1 VTGQALRHPVR
12 TAGYGSWKTKVTKV
26 GNVKARMSRIM
37 AVASAVVALGFTA
50 ACGGGGGGGEDDA
63 DAEKKPSKGATRAA
77 DGAKGPAE
85 EPTGES
91 TEETAQNPGR
101 DPERDQ
107 GRDRDEPLTKAQL
120 KKAALATGD
129 VKGFQAAQMPAADI
143 VKDSVPARPAACQSI
158 ADMFLYTTNPT
169 SEASVGRTFA
179 ADDAQDASTT
189 SLALLSY
196 AKGDADKVLSGLRT
210 AAKKCTAYKHTDYQY
225 TGVKSLAG
233 PDLGDDAVAYRLM
246 TSIEGLKAPAAFTVV
261 RSGTTVVSFS
271 TMAVSDPDKVKI
283 PSAIIEAQME
293 KLEKLEKR

>member
-1 VTGQALRHPVR
+1 
-12 TAGYGSWKTKVTKV
+12 
-26 GNVKARMSRIM
+26 M
-37 AVASAVVALGFTA
+37 AVASAVVALGFTV
-50 ACGGGGGGGEDDA
+50 ACGGGGGAGGGGGEDDS

-77 DGAKGPAE
+77 DDAKEPAE

-91 TEETAQNPGR
+91 TEETAQNPER
-101 DPERDQ
+101 DPEQERDQ
-107 GRDRDEPLTKAQL
+107 GRDQDEPLTKAQL

-129 VKGFQAAQMPAADI
+129 VKGFQVAEMPAADI
-143 VKDSVPARPAACQSI
+143 VKDSVPASPAACQSI
-158 ADMFLYTTNPT
+158 ADMFLYTTNPA
-169 SEASVGRTFA
+169 SEASVGSTFA

-196 AKGDADKVLSGLRT
+196 AKGDADKVLSELRT

-225 TGVKSLAG
+225 TGVKSLAD

-293 KLEKLEKR
+293 KLEELEKR